1 MSLRTRLFA
10 TYIFIV
16 VLCLGVVA
24 IAITASLQGQR
35 DQLTMQRLDDM
46 ARPIY
51 VQVNSLFRG
60 QITLAELAA
69 KLKEQAEENNV
80 SIILGDA
87 RGNVVSQINPGG
99 NTQPI
104 KLSPQELP
112 HSLTE
117 SRQGTFTVE
126 TGQTYIFAAY
136 PLVKAAVSLDASR
149 ITTIVLATPRAGAV
163 TILASLLRP
172 VFLAGLIALFVSL
185 IIAVLFARSIYRSI
199 NRVTAAAESIAQG
212 QYDQEVPESG
222 TKEVKGLARSFN
234 QMARQVKHSQQQLR
248 HFVADVSHQLRTPLT
263 SIQGFSQAL
272 LDGTAS
278 DEAAKIKSAGII
290 NEEAGRM
297 RRQVDE
303 LLELA
308 RMQAGQLRLAKEA
321 VNINELLAHC
331 REVFAV
337 TAEEKEINIRIQAEP
352 TMTVVGDADRLE
364 QVLSNILDNAL
375 KNSPTQSEV
384 EVIGCKLEDR
394 RVEIRIIDSGPGIL
408 AEQLDYVFERFYQAG
423 GLRSGAGLGLAIARE
438 IIIAHGGTIEAHSE
452 PGTGA
457 EFVISLPADTTG
469 SNKQ

>member
-16 VLCLGVVA
+16 ALCLGVVA
-24 IAITASLQGQR
+24 ITITASLQGQR

-46 ARPIY
+46 ARPIG

-60 QITLAELAA
+60 RITLAELTVN
-69 KLKEQAEENNV
+69 LKEQAKENNV
-80 SIILGDA
+80 IIILGDA
-87 RGNVVSQINPGG
+87 RGNIVNQIDPRN

-104 KLSPQELP
+104 ELPPQRLP
-112 HSLTE
+112 HSLVE
-117 SRQGTFTVE
+117 AQQGTFTVE

-136 PLVKAAVSLDASR
+136 PLGKVALSLETAR
-149 ITTIVLATPRAGAV
+149 ITTIVVVTPRSGAV
-163 TILASLLRP
+163 TILTGLLQP
-172 VFLAGLIALFVSL
+172 VFQAGLIALLVSL
-185 IIAVLFARSIYRSI
+185 LIAVFFARSIYRSI
-199 NRVTAAAESIAQG
+199 KRVTTAAENIARG
-212 QYDQEVPESG
+212 QFDQEVAETGP
-222 TKEVKGLARSFN
+222 KEVKGLARSFN

-278 DEAAKIKSAGII
+278 DQASKTKSANII

-308 RMQAGQLRLAKEA
+308 RMQAGQLRLIKETID
-321 VNINELLAHC
+321 INELLAHC
-331 REVFAV
+331 HEVFAV
-337 TAEEKEINIRIQAEP
+337 MAEEKEIKIRIEAESA
-352 TMTVVGDADRLE
+352 MTVIGDADRLE

-384 EVIGCKLEDR
+384 EIIGCKLEGGQ
-394 RVEIRIIDSGPGIL
+394 VEIRIIDCGPGMP

-438 IIIAHGGTIEAHSE
+438 IIIAHGGRIEAQSE
-452 PGTGA
+452 PGAGA
-457 EFVISLPADTTG
+457 EFIIRLP
-469 SNKQ
+469 SS

>member
-10 TYIFIV
+10 TYVFIV

-46 ARPIY
+46 ARPIR

-60 QITLAELAA
+60 RITLAELTV
-69 KLKEQAEENNV
+69 KLKEQAKENNV
-80 SIILGDA
+80 IIILGDA
-87 RGNVVSQINPGG
+87 RGNVINQINPGD
-99 NTQPI
+99 NMQPI
-104 KLSPQELP
+104 ELSPQGLP
-112 HSLTE
+112 HGLTE
-117 SRQGTFTVE
+117 SQQGTFTVE

-136 PLVKAAVSLDASR
+136 PLGRVAVSLDTSR
-149 ITTIVLATPRAGAV
+149 ITTIVVVTPRTGAV
-163 TILASLLRP
+163 TILASLLQP
-172 VFLAGLIALFVSL
+172 VFLAGLIALLVSL
-185 IIAVLFARSIYRSI
+185 LIAVFFARSIYLSI
-199 NRVTAAAESIAQG
+199 NRITTAAENIAQG
-212 QYDQEVPESG
+212 QYDQVVPESG
-222 TKEVKGLARSFN
+222 PKEIKGLARSFN

-278 DEAAKIKSAGII
+278 DDAAKTKSAGII

-308 RMQAGQLRLAKEA
+308 RMQAGQLRLAREP
-321 VNINELLAHC
+321 VDINELLAHC

-337 TAEEKEINIRIQAEP
+337 TAEEKEIKIRIEAEP
-352 TMTVVGDADRLE
+352 AMTVIGDTDRLE
-364 QVLSNILDNAL
+364 QVLNNILDNAL

-384 EVIGCKLEDR
+384 EIIGCNLEDR
-394 RVEIRIIDSGPGIL
+394 RVEIRIIDCGPGIP
-408 AEQLDYVFERFYQAG
+408 AEQLDYVFERFYQAS

-438 IIIAHGGTIEAHSE
+438 IIIAHGGTIEAQSE
-452 PGTGA
+452 PGAGA
-457 EFVISLPADTTG
+457 EFVIRLPVGQSL
-469 SNKQ
+469 SE